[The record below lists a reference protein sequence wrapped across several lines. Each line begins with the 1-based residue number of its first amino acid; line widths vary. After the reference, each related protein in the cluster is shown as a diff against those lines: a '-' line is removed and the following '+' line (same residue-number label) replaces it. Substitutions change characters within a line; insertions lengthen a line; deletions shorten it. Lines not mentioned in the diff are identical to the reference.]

1 MRALMALTLVALL
14 AMACGG
20 GASSPP
26 VQVAPAVTAT
36 PAATAAPAGA
46 PTAAP
51 GAPAT
56 PKATGGYDY
65 GY

>member
-1 MRALMALTLVALL
+1 MRALLALALVVVL
-14 AMACGG
+14 MVACGG

-26 VQVAPAVTAT
+26 VKVGPGVTSAPSSD
-36 PAATAAPAGA
+36 
-46 PTAAP
+46 P

-56 PKATGGYDY
+56 PKPTGGYDY